1 MSATLLLRGGLKP
14 RNVRRGQFGF
24 STIEAMVAVAI
35 LGIALIPLYGFQNTI
50 VRGSAKVEST
60 LDAQVIDRLAKTY
73 IKGLMPAQLN
83 VANGR
88 LGDLSLSWE
97 VREIQPE
104 RSVLGTNGLDG
115 RFRVRFVRVIY
126 RVDDADGR
134 TLTTGAMDR
143 LTWVETRSFMA
154 ALEP

>member
-1 MSATLLLRGGLKP
+1 MSAALTYRCALNP
-14 RNVRRGQFGF
+14 RIVRRDQFGF
-24 STIEAMVAVAI
+24 STIEAMVAIAI

-50 VRGSAKVEST
+50 VRGSAKVESS
-60 LDAQVIDRLAKTY
+60 LDAQVIDRLARTY
-73 IKGLMPAQLN
+73 IKGLMPEQLSA
-83 VANGR
+83 ANGR

-97 VREIQPE
+97 LQDIQPE
-104 RSVLGTNGLDG
+104 RNVLGTNGLDG
-115 RFRVRFVRVIY
+115 RFRLRFVRVFF

-134 TLTTGAMDR
+134 MLASGALDR